1 MSQLASPIS
10 PQFSLGN
17 RDLAAAVPAPVKVI
31 PDSTLSPCWHV
42 ISCFSLL
49 PLNGN
54 AGNDLH
60 LPEGIEIFSLSAL
73 TLATVSL
80 ANKDLCEQVLCLRW
94 C

>member
-1 MSQLASPIS
+1 MSLLTCPIS

-17 RDLAAAVPAPVKVI
+17 RDLAAAVPAPVKFI
-31 PDSTLSPCWHV
+31 PDSTLSPGWHV

-60 LPEGIEIFSLSAL
+60 LPVGIEIFFFSQL
-73 TLATVSL
+73 
-80 ANKDLCEQVLCLRW
+80 
-94 C
+94 